1 VRVRSAGFTLIE
13 VLVALAIVAVGMA
26 AVLEALTASAN
37 TVLYLKDKT
46 IAEWVGLN
54 QIATARLQLQP
65 GQVPMTGN
73 TTGDMDY
80 AGRSWH
86 WRQEVTT
93 TQVVGIVRI
102 DVKVR
107 PADVKAGDDNG
118 WFSTVSG
125 IAGDALAAPQGTTPT
140 WGTGGIGEP
149 CQPGALNCNQQPCP
163 PGIHGCTTPANQ
175 QPCPAGTVCPTQT
188 PTNPANPSPIA
199 PAVPTSGLRG
209 GDSGLGGGDD
219 FGGGLGGNSGGLGGN
234 SGGLGGNDSNSGGLG
249 GNDSNSGGLG
259 GNDSNDGGLGS
270 DTR

>member
-1 VRVRSAGFTLIE
+1 MRVRSAGFTLIE
-13 VLVALAIVAVGMA
+13 VLVALAIVAIGMA
-26 AVLEALTASAN
+26 AVLESLTASAN

-54 QIATARLQLQP
+54 QIANTRLQLQP

-86 WRQEVTT
+86 WRQEVTP
-93 TQVVGIVRI
+93 TQVAGIVRI

-125 IAGDALAAPQGTTPT
+125 IAGDALAASQGTTPT
-140 WGTGGIGEP
+140 WGNGGMGAP
-149 CQPGALNCNQQPCP
+149 CQPGITQNCNQQCP
-163 PGIHGCTTPANQ
+163 PGTAGCNTPTNQ
-175 QPCPAGTVCPTQT
+175 QPPCPAGTFCPQT
-188 PTNPANPSPIA
+188 PTNSAPTAPEPLPPS
-199 PAVPTSGLRG
+199 SGLRSG
-209 GDSGLGGGDD
+209 GTDD
-219 FGGGLGGNSGGLGGN
+219 FGGGGFGGN

-249 GNDSNSGGLG
+249 GDDSNGGLG
-259 GNDSNDGGLGS
+259 GNDSNGGGLGS
-270 DTR
+270 DTH

>member
-1 VRVRSAGFTLIE
+1 MRVRPAGFTLIE
-13 VLVALAIVAVGMA
+13 VLVALAIVAIGMA
-26 AVLEALTASAN
+26 AVLESLTASAN

-54 QIATARLQLQP
+54 QIANTRLQLQP

-86 WRQEVTT
+86 WRQEVTA

-125 IAGDALAAPQGTTPT
+125 IAGDALAASQGTTPT
-140 WGTGGIGEP
+140 WGNGGMGAP
-149 CQPGALNCNQQPCP
+149 CQPGITQNCNQQCP
-163 PGIHGCTTPANQ
+163 PGTQPGTAGCNTPTNQ
-175 QPCPAGTVCPTQT
+175 QPPCPAGTVCPQT
-188 PTNPANPSPIA
+188 PSNSAPTAPEPLPPS
-199 PAVPTSGLRG
+199 SGLR
-209 GDSGLGGGDD
+209 SGEPDD
-219 FGGGLGGNSGGLGGN
+219 FGGGGFGGN

-249 GNDSNSGGLG
+249 GNDSSGGLG
-259 GNDSNDGGLGS
+259 GNDSNGGGLGS
-270 DTR
+270 DTH